1 MKNIL
6 LLNKIAK
13 IGLSVLDAEN
23 YACSD
28 SVANP
33 DAIMVRSA
41 AMHEMEIPESV
52 IAIARAGAGV
62 NNIPLDK
69 CTEAGIAVFNTPGAN
84 ANAVKELVLAGL
96 LLSSRKIAQ
105 GIDWA
110 KTLAGKDDAAKLVE
124 KGKSRFVGPEIEG
137 KTLGIIGLGAIG
149 VLVANAAVKL
159 GMEVIGFDPY
169 ISVDGAWGLSRAV
182 KHAKTLDEIYAVSDY
197 ITVHVPLNDSTEN
210 TISKDSIAK
219 MKDGVRILNF
229 ARGGLVN
236 SDDIKAA
243 LEAGKVSCYV
253 TDFPDAS
260 VIGVENIIA
269 IPHLGAS
276 TPESEDNCAVMAA
289 KELKAYIENGN
300 VINSVNFPCVSE
312 PRTTDVRIC
321 VLHKNV
327 PNMINHISA
336 ILGDKNINIEHFSN
350 KSRGDIAYSI
360 IDVAGTAPDDTE
372 DVISA
377 IDGVIKVRIIK

>member
-13 IGLSVLDAEN
+13 IGLSVLDTEN

-41 AMHEMEIPESV
+41 AMHDMEIPESV
-52 IAIARAGAGV
+52 LAIARAGAGV

-84 ANAVKELVLAGL
+84 ANAVKELVIAGL

-105 GIDWA
+105 GIDWT
-110 KTLAGKDDAAKLVE
+110 KTLAGEDDAAKLVE

-149 VLVANAAVKL
+149 VLVANVAVKL

-197 ITVHVPLNDSTEN
+197 ITVHVPLNDSTKN
-210 TISKDSIAK
+210 TVSKESIAK

-236 SDDIKAA
+236 SGDIKAA